1 MRHSHQDKQQY
12 INALFTMIYCNN
24 KPEEECKYTRSNEI
38 WTNILP
44 KYHELSRVYI
54 VLYSE

>member
-12 INALFTMIYCNN
+12 INASFTMIYCNN